1 MAIKAA
7 AAKQKD
13 EKHDDENCGHVW
25 LQSGETTFAGGAG
38 SMEPEDH

>member
-7 AAKQKD
+7 ATKQKD
-13 EKHDDENCGHVW
+13 ENDDEKNCGHVW
-25 LQSGETTFAGGAG
+25 LQSGETTLAGRGG